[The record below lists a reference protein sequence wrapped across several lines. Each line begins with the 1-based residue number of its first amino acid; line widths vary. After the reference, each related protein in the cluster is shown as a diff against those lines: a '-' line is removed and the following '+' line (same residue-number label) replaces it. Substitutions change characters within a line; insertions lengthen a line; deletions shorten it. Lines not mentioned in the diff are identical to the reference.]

1 MATEIEVAKYQFLS
15 WARRGIAA
23 QINEQDTLGNP
34 AATLPANERA
44 SVSIGVSINGTPE
57 TPKDFAL
64 IGPGDIIGLVQEQVV
79 RTEPGNGITN
89 SEPNYLAFIEFY
101 DEDLL
106 WRFTPA
112 RPNNDRLRPW
122 LFLLVLKE
130 SEFTPNN
137 ERLPLPTVTVKTKEA
152 LPPSDETWL
161 FAHVHTEQDIG
172 AGEHSNLEKYLKDR
186 QKEVTTDPDK
196 TDPDKIYCR
205 LLSPRHLEPNQK
217 YHAFLVPNFEVGR
230 LAGLGLDRPTEGI
243 SAQKSA
249 WDATTTSVELPF
261 YYGWQFSTGEKA
273 DFESLVELL
282 EPRPLNKEVGIRKM
296 DCSQPGFVQVDN
308 KGLAKPG
315 NPSLPAANP
324 DPQGLEGALKT
335 PDTES
340 IPKDFTA
347 NAFQDELQILVNLP
361 ETIQTKLD
369 ARVTRVVS
377 DEDFLND
384 PVLTASFYG
393 QNHARQHKTDK
404 VLLDISKSGWYHDL
418 NRDPRTRVA
427 AGLGTGVIQK
437 NQEKL
442 VQRAWQQ
449 VQKVYE
455 ANRKIRFFVFF
466 MDVSL
471 RYSTQFFTQLTP
483 AQLMALTSPIHAK
496 IMGSPTTIRQQ
507 LIESRL
513 KAPVFSPAFRRLVR
527 PAGKL
532 ALRLGADGRPFNYS
546 RLITELNEGRIT
558 PAPPRGVPDGI
569 PSVDDW
575 AKAIQ
580 PRSFPGWLRW
590 LMRNRLWVLL
600 TVFLLLVIAGAL
612 TGAWA
617 LVSVLALASVAG
629 YQWLSSQSDKTEAAD
644 ALTDPVK
651 GQAALAS
658 VPPRPAFTVVLD
670 GETVIP
676 PATPVAKPGED
687 SVEAHNFRRAA
698 IELQDRLAVRIPEK
712 PPLQAFN
719 IENGYAKIARAIHP
733 HTAFPLRLSALV
745 QLPNLSFSK
754 PEEIVDAMAHP
765 DFEDPMYTY
774 LRDIN
779 KELLIPNLQ
788 LIPPNTISLLETNPK
803 FIESYMVGLNHEMGR
818 ELLWREYPTDLRGSY
833 FRQFWEVKGVS
844 NPDTPADAELL
855 KDITKIHTWQSRSSL
870 GTHKPEPGLK
880 ADVQPGD
887 KQVVLVIRGE
897 LFKRYP
903 NTVIYAQKAIDDG
916 KGNKI
921 IKVKDLTPDEF
932 NKHLKFPLF
941 RPKIDPDL
949 QFFGFDLTIGK
960 AVGETPSNEFPADD
974 LNGWFFVIQ
983 EVPGEPRFG
992 MDIAYQA
999 TQDTDNDSIND
1010 PVDTWDNLAWDLFG
1024 ASEPAFVKR
1033 TPAPIW
1039 RRPFQRGKPINPVP
1053 EDEKLEKHLW
1063 GSSSAEMAYMLFQ
1076 TPVMVAVH
1084 AIEMIPE
1091 KLLPPSMRT

>member
-1 MATEIEVAKYQFLS
+1 MATEIEVAKYQFQS

-23 QINEQDTLGNP
+23 QINELDTLGNP

-57 TPKDFAL
+57 TPKNFAL
-64 IGPGDIIGLVQEQVV
+64 IGPGDIVGLVREVQTQIV
-79 RTEPGNGITN
+79 RTEPRNRATN

-101 DEDLL
+101 DEDFL

-112 RPNNDRLRPW
+112 KPDGERLRPW
-122 LFLLVLKE
+122 LFLLVLKK
-130 SEFTPNN
+130 SEF
-137 ERLPLPTVTVKTKEA
+137 ERDDQRLPLPVVTVKTKEA

-172 AGEHSNLEKYLKDR
+172 AGDLSNLEKYLKDL
-186 QKEVTTDPDK
+186 QKEVT

-205 LLSPRHLEPNQK
+205 LLSPRHLEPNQE
-217 YHAFLVPNFEVGR
+217 YHAFLVPTFEVGR
-230 LAGLGLDRPTEGI
+230 LAGFERPTKGI
-243 SAQKSA
+243 PAQKPA

-261 YYGWQFSTGEKA
+261 YYDWQFSTGEKA

-282 EPRPLNKEVGIRKM
+282 EPQPLNKEVGIRKM
-296 DCSQPGFVQVDN
+296 DCSQPGFVQVDD

-369 ARVTRVVS
+369 AGVTPVVS

-384 PVLTASFYG
+384 PVVTAPFYG

-404 VLLDISKSGWYHDL
+404 VLLDVSKSGWYHDL
-418 NRDPRTRVA
+418 NRDPRTRVP
-427 AGLGTGVIQK
+427 AGFGTGVIQK
-437 NQEKL
+437 NQEKF

-449 VQKVYE
+449 VQKIYE

-471 RYSTQFFTQLTP
+471 RYSTQFFTQLAPT
-483 AQLMALTSPIHAK
+483 QLMALTSPIHAK

-532 ALRLGADGRPFNYS
+532 AQRLGAEGWPFDYS
-546 RLITELNEGRIT
+546 GLITELNEGRIT

-580 PRSFPGWLRW
+580 PQSFPDWFRW
-590 LMRNRLWVLL
+590 LMRNSFW
-600 TVFLLLVIAGAL
+600 VFLIVLFLLFLSGIL

-617 LVSVLALASVAG
+617 LVGSLALVAFVG
-629 YQWLSSQSDKTEAAD
+629 YQWLSNQSNRADAAD

-658 VPPRPAFTVVLD
+658 VPPQPTFNVELD
-670 GETVIP
+670 GETARP
-676 PATPVAKPGED
+676 PATPGATIGED

-698 IELQDRLAVRIPEK
+698 SELQDRLAVRIPEK
-712 PPLQAFN
+712 PPLQAFD
-719 IENGYAKIARAIHP
+719 ISNGYAKIARAIHP
-733 HTAFPLRLSALV
+733 YVAYPLRLSALV
-745 QLPNLSFSK
+745 FLPNLSFSK

-765 DFEDPMYTY
+765 DFEDAMYTY

-844 NPDTPADAELL
+844 NPDTPDAEQL
-855 KDITKIHTWQSRSSL
+855 KDITKIHTWQSTSNL
-870 GTHKPEPGLK
+870 GAHKPEPGSK
-880 ADVQPGD
+880 ADVQSGEE
-887 KQVVLVIRGE
+887 QVVLVIRGE
-897 LFKRYP
+897 LLKRYP

-916 KGNKI
+916 KGNKE

-932 NKHLKFPLF
+932 DKQLKFPLF
-941 RPKIDPDL
+941 RAEIDPDL
-949 QFFGFDLTIGK
+949 RFFGFDLTIEK
-960 AVGETPSNEFPADD
+960 AVGEIPSNDFPGDD
-974 LNGWFFVIQ
+974 LGWFFVIQ

-992 MDIAYQA
+992 MDITYQA
-999 TQDTDNDSIND
+999 TQDTDDDPIND

-1024 ASEPAFVKR
+1024 SSEPAFVKR
-1033 TPAPIW
+1033 SPAPIW
-1039 RRPFQRGKPINPVP
+1039 RRPIQRGKPINPVP
-1053 EDEKLEKHLW
+1053 ENEKLEKHLW
-1063 GSSSAEMAYMLFQ
+1063 GSSSAEMAYILFQ

-1084 AIEMIPE
+1084 ATEMIPKE
-1091 KLLPPSMRT
+1091 LLPPSMRT